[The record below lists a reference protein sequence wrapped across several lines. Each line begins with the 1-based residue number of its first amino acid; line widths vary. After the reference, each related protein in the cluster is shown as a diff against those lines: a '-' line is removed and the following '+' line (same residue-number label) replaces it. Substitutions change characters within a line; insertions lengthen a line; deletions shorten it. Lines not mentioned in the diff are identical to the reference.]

1 MQELSLEG
9 EGSDESFL
17 TPKEEAEAAEVDR
30 LLAEMAQNVTELEE
44 SFERVW
50 TLYGG
55 VGGRQV
61 PPPRADAYCYICCQP

>member
-9 EGSDESFL
+9 EGSDASFL

-30 LLAEMAQNVTELEE
+30 LLAEMAQNVTQLEE

-50 TLYGG
+50 TL
-55 VGGRQV
+55 
-61 PPPRADAYCYICCQP
+61 

>member
-9 EGSDESFL
+9 GGGDESFL

-30 LLAEMAQNVTELEE
+30 QLAEMAQNVTELEE

-61 PPPRADAYCYICCQP
+61 PPPRLGA